1 LRSSRGRENTNW
13 IDEDASIEQSFDLI
27 NSYGLQI
34 DAVMGHYY
42 ESSLAGDSIQYIVD
56 YLNSKDY
63 INTNG
68 FRAIEGGSV
77 CIHNQTGTL
86 TVFCNLW
93 DMTIENQEDWIETIS
108 ILKLTERSSPRSFV
122 LTVPIGE
129 EKEWVTTFKNIDS
142 IKWAEWNCYAEIV
155 LG

>member
-1 LRSSRGRENTNW
+1 
-13 IDEDASIEQSFDLI
+13 
-27 NSYGLQI
+27 
-34 DAVMGHYY
+34 MGHYY

-77 CIHNQTGTL
+77 YIHNQTGTL